1 MNELQEARAAVI
13 AADRFVFAYRDHR
26 HELSVEEDPEALR
39 KQAFER
45 WNAAVN
51 AFNAGHR

>member
-26 HELSVEEDPEALR
+26 HELGVEEDPEALR